1 MTTRTPSPPKW
12 LSPYAQEEWKRV
24 AGGLFKRGV
33 LTDETQ
39 GLLAAYASAIGTV
52 REAEILLTREGLTT
66 SSKSG
71 GCRAHPA
78 VSAKNVSA
86 NVALQLAKRLGL
98 FDDTT
103 PEGSD
108 DYADLGVR

>member
-1 MTTRTPSPPKW
+1 MTKRTPSPPKW

-24 AGGLFKRGV
+24 AGGLFRRGL

-39 GLLAAYASAIGTV
+39 GLFEAYASAIGTV
-52 REAEILLTREGLTT
+52 REAEIILAREGLTVP
-66 SSKSG
+66 SKVG

-78 VSAKNVSA
+78 VAFKNVSS

-98 FDDTT
+98 FGDAA

-108 DYADLGVR
+108 DYSDLGVR

>member
-1 MTTRTPSPPKW
+1 MSTRTPSPPKW

-39 GLLAAYASAIGTV
+39 GLFEAYCSAIGTV
-52 REAEILLTREGLTT
+52 REAEIILAREGLTVP
-66 SSKSG
+66 SKVG

-78 VSAKNVSA
+78 VAFKNVSS

-98 FDDTT
+98 FDDTA
-103 PEGSD
+103 PAAAD
-108 DYADLGVR
+108 DYAELGVR